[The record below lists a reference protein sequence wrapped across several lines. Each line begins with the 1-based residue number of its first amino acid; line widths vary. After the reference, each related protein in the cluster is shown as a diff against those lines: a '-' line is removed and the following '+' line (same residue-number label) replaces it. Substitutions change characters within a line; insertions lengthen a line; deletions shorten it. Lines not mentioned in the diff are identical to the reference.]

1 MFSRRDGAS
10 LAISDVNTLP
20 SVQAGVSRP
29 CAWPEQPQRATQC
42 REQDVRPWIVRLR
55 EEQPAL
61 EYDDK
66 QARKRC
72 PQADE
77 QQQAGRYL
85 KSDDRR

>member
-1 MFSRRDGAS
+1 MFCRRDSAS
-10 LAISDVNTLP
+10 LSISDVNALP

-29 CAWPEQPQRATQC
+29 CAWPEQRQRATKC
-42 REQDVRPWIVRLR
+42 REQDVRPRIVWLR

-61 EYDDK
+61 EHDDK

-72 PQADE
+72 PEADE
-77 QQQAGRYL
+77 QQQGRTYL